1 MGARSRRDGT
11 LRRDY
16 GSLDCHSELPD
27 ARRCGRRGFTLT
39 SLVSRP
45 APVRA
50 ADDAKGVA
58 FFEEKIRPIL
68 RAELRSAATA
78 RRSTR
83 ATSAWTPARTCSRA
97 ARTKDK
103 PIKVVELGNPEKSP
117 LIEAVEYK
125 NEDIQ
130 MPPPKKKV
138 SQKLSDDKIA
148 ALKEWIKMGCR
159 TAAKPVMAE
168 KR

>member
-1 MGARSRRDGT
+1 MGRSTNAKRNLT
-11 LRRDY
+11 L
-16 GSLDCHSELPD
+16 G
-27 ARRCGRRGFTLT
+27 AAVAAAFTLGG
-39 SLVSRP
+39 LVMRP
-45 APVRA
+45 APARA

-68 RAELRSAATA
+68 AQSCVGCHGEEKHKGDLRLD
-78 RRSTR
+78 TR
-83 ATSAWTPARTCSRA
+83 ENLL
-97 ARTKDK
+97 KGGKDDNDK
-103 PIKVVELGNPEKSP
+103 PLKVVELGNPDKSL

-148 ALKEWIKMGCR
+148 ALKEWIKMGAPYGA
-159 TAAKPVMAE
+159 TPVVAE
-168 KR
+168 KK

>member
-1 MGARSRRDGT
+1 MGRSTTSRNGLT
-11 LRRDY
+11 L
-16 GSLDCHSELPD
+16 
-27 ARRCGRRGFTLT
+27 AAAAAAAFTLT

-45 APVRA
+45 APARA

-68 RAELRSAATA
+68 AQSCVGCHGEEKQKGGLRMD
-78 RRSTR
+78 TR
-83 ATSAWTPARTCSRA
+83 AALIKGAEEDGKVT
-97 ARTKDK
+97 
-103 PIKVVELGNPEKSP
+103 KVVEPGNPEKSMI
-117 LIEAVEYK
+117 IEAVEYK

-148 ALKEWIKMGCR
+148 ALKEWVKMG
-159 TAAKPVMAE
+159 APYGEKPVAAE
-168 KR
+168 KK